1 MLTLARK
8 ASSGG
13 SKPEF
18 LSVTLLPGR
27 GMNMFQVTAAIPGKG
42 EIPLT
47 AFALGRGCSQ
57 SQLTGTGKD
66 QLGNASFSFG
76 GAFLI
81 PYPNRILGERSTD
94 GKSVITQWR
103 GHTLA
108 LPANFPSKNP
118 GGPVVAI
125 HGLIT
130 QAKVEDLQTQTT
142 ADGQTVTGVIH
153 AGDFGGHWLSDTDLN
168 LTIALTGDAVDDH
181 DHRQKRGQGAGTDV
195 HRLASLLRRY
205 RAATAPRR
213 ACISPPTMMAVV
225 NNYGDAFPT
234 GQLKPVKGTE
244 YDYNAS
250 DGVALDDHF
259 LDDNFSHLQRTN
271 GAADVKLI
279 DPESNYGLTVAALS
293 PEIRTVQVYSPKTAF
308 VAIEDQFNYVDPFGK
323 VVERHGYRHGDAPPR
338 PVSYLEGSV
347 GVVQAVRGTSRQQ
360 EERGYRG
367 KGSCN
372 LCPPGTAPIQRIIDG
387 CEERLQPAACAAGIE
402 RYPCLKPW
410 SYARSAGGKTMG
422 RMTATQTWSAGPSTA
437 TSA

>member
-1 MLTLARK
+1 MHNGSKRLGGILAIFALLAAGCTQPPATPAEQAPQPAAPPVIKIGGEDVLTLARK

-42 EIPLT
+42 EIPLLHSPSV
-47 AFALGRGCSQ
+47 ADAA
-57 SQLTGTGKD
+57 SQLTGTGRD

-81 PYPNRILGERSTD
+81 PYPNRIIGEPSSD

-108 LPANFPSKNP
+108 LPANFPSKQP
-118 GGPVVAI
+118 GGRVVAI

-142 ADGQTVTGVIH
+142 PDGQTVTGVIH

-168 LTIALTGDAVDDH
+168 LTIALTGDAVDATITARNVGKELEPISIGWH
-181 DHRQKRGQGAGTDV
+181 PYFQIPSGHRAQV
-195 HRLASLLRRY
+195 RLHIPAS
-205 RAATAPRR
+205 
-213 ACISPPTMMAVV
+213 MMAVV

-244 YDYNAS
+244 YDYNAAE
-250 DGVALDDHF
+250 GVALDDHF
-259 LDDNFSHLQRTN
+259 LDDNFSHLQRTQ
-271 GAADVKLI
+271 GAAEVKLI
-279 DPESNYGLTVAALS
+279 DPDSNYGLTVAALS
-293 PEIRTVQVYSPKTAF
+293 PEIRTVQVYSPKTASF

-323 VVERHGYRHGDAPPR
+323 QWKGMDTGMVTLR
-338 PVSYLEGSV
+338 PGQSVTWKVRLE
-347 GVVQAVRGTSRQQ
+347 
-360 EERGYRG
+360 
-367 KGSCN
+367 
-372 LCPPGTAPIQRIIDG
+372 LF
-387 CEERLQPAACAAGIE
+387 
-402 RYPCLKPW
+402 KP
-410 SYARSAGGKTMG
+410 
-422 RMTATQTWSAGPSTA
+422 
-437 TSA
+437 

>member
-1 MLTLARK
+1 MFR
-8 ASSGG
+8 SDSGRIRTVCSGMQAAAGHTQRTGRATG
-13 SKPEF
+13 STGSRANRRRERAD
-18 LSVTLLPGR
+18 TDAEGDR
-27 GMNMFQVTAAIPGKG
+27 RRQQTR
-42 EIPLT
+42 IPLRDPASRARHEYVPGHRRHPGQRGDPIA
-47 AFALGRGCSQ
+47 AFAFACGCTQILS
-57 SQLTGTGKD
+57 GTGKD
-66 QLGNASFSFG
+66 QSGNASFGLG

-81 PYPNRILGERSTD
+81 PYPNRILGTLSPD

-108 LPANFPSKNP
+108 LPANFPSKHP

-168 LTIALTGDAVDDH
+168 FTIALTGDGVETTITAKNVGKEPEPMSIGWH
-181 DHRQKRGQGAGTDV
+181 PYFVIPSGHRAQARV
-195 HRLASLLRRY
+195 HIPA
-205 RAATAPRR
+205 
-213 ACISPPTMMAVV
+213 TMMAIV

-244 YDYNAS
+244 YDYTAP

-279 DPESNYGLTVAALS
+279 DPESNYGLTVSALS

-308 VAIEDQFNYVDPFGK
+308 VAVEPQFNYVDPFGK
-323 VVERHGYRHGDAPPR
+323 VWKGMDTGMVTLR
-338 PVSYLEGSV
+338 PGQSVTWKVRLELF
-347 GVVQAVRGTSRQQ
+347 T
-360 EERGYRG
+360 
-367 KGSCN
+367 
-372 LCPPGTAPIQRIIDG
+372 PGH
-387 CEERLQPAACAAGIE
+387 
-402 RYPCLKPW
+402 
-410 SYARSAGGKTMG
+410 
-422 RMTATQTWSAGPSTA
+422 
-437 TSA
+437 